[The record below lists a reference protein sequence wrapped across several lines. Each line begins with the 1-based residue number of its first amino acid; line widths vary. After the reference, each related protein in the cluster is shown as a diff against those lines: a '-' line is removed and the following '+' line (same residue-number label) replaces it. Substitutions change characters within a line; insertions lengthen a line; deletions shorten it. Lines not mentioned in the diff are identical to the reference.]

1 MVDLNAARRG
11 QAPLAGNAGRFAGR
25 ILGALWG
32 TLALLALW
40 FAATRL
46 GWVSQRILPDPL
58 QVLERLE
65 ADLTTSSF
73 LYAVVETV
81 KTSIIG
87 LAIGVFTGALAAFVM
102 GDAQFRWLYTL
113 FRPYLAFLNSTPRI
127 VLVPF
132 FILIFGIGE
141 ASRVALSASLV
152 FFVMFFG
159 VFGAVQAVR
168 PEYARSAQ
176 IMGAS
181 RFAVWRR
188 ITFPGTL
195 PGMFDSLRISVS
207 LALLGVVVGEIIST
221 PAGLGGLLRV
231 RGDQYDLTGVFSA
244 LLVLGALSAAA
255 MALLKQIEQR
265 AFRWR

>member
-1 MVDLNAARRG
+1 MTNLEETAGGTARMALRPWHIAARV
-11 QAPLAGNAGRFAGR
+11 LSH
-25 ILGALWG
+25 LWG
-32 TLALLALW
+32 TIALLFLW
-40 FAATRL
+40 LAVSRL
-46 GWVSQRILPDPL
+46 GWLSAYVLPDPMA
-58 QVLERLE
+58 VLNRLE
-65 ADLTTSSF
+65 EDLISSTF
-73 LYAVVETV
+73 LYAVAQTV
-81 KTSIIG
+81 MTSVIG
-87 LAIGVFTGALAAFVM
+87 LTIGVVAGALTAFVM
-102 GDAQFRWLYTL
+102 AEAQFRWLYML
-113 FRPYLAFLNSTPRI
+113 LRPYLTFLNSTPRI

-141 ASRVALSASLV
+141 ASRIALSASLV

-159 VFGAVQAVR
+159 VFGAVQAIR

-181 RFAVWRR
+181 QLAAWRR

-244 LLVLGALSAAA
+244 LVVLGALSAGA
-255 MALLKQIEQR
+255 MVLLKQFELR